1 MDRFCMY
8 APKKKDVPQDIT
20 IVDLIPTGKENAI
33 SRKILVALCLEH
45 GLIETNQKDNDR
57 RMRDLINKARKKYVI
72 LNLSD
77 GNGYYRP
84 TLKEMMNLQRH
95 IRQSESR
102 IRELREN
109 LEPEKALYEDYRH
122 GRIEGE

>member
-1 MDRFCMY
+1 MY
-8 APKKKDVPQDIT
+8 VPKAKGVQQDIT

-33 SRKILVALCLEH
+33 SRKLLVALCLEH
-45 GLIETNQKDNDR
+45 GLIEINQKDNDR
-57 RMRDLINKARKKYVI
+57 RMRDLINKARKEYVI

-84 TLKEMMNLQRH
+84 TLKEMMDLQRH

-102 IRELREN
+102 IEN
-109 LEPEKALYEDYRH
+109 CV
-122 GRIEGE
+122 RIWNRKRRFMKIIGMGV